1 MSQAKTFFAS
11 AFNST
16 SPYREPI
23 TELLELL
30 EDAEII
36 TPENKQQ
43 TINIALNY
51 LEDNSDFITIV
62 WCADDVMEIA
72 IQRNLDLSKEDCLTV
87 LKLAESHHDAALG
100 INWLSLDTALDIFIS
115 NS

>member
-16 SPYREPI
+16 SPYREAI

-36 TPENKQQ
+36 TPANKQQ
-43 TINIALNY
+43 TIDIALNY
-51 LEDNSDFITIV
+51 LEENSDFITII
-62 WCADDVMEIA
+62 W
-72 IQRNLDLSKEDCLTV
+72 
-87 LKLAESHHDAALG
+87 
-100 INWLSLDTALDIFIS
+100 
-115 NS
+115 

>member
-16 SPYREPI
+16 SPYREAI

-36 TPENKQQ
+36 T
-43 TINIALNY
+43 II
-51 LEDNSDFITIV
+51 
-62 WCADDVMEIA
+62 W
-72 IQRNLDLSKEDCLTV
+72 
-87 LKLAESHHDAALG
+87 
-100 INWLSLDTALDIFIS
+100 
-115 NS
+115 